1 MPGHNFD
8 QPAHEVPTVL
18 QPPYQPALGPTA
30 SNDAETYGPYYANGR
45 TRAYKPAAV
54 RDTAAHPFNPCPG
67 PNFTASPNDE
77 NYFNVS
83 RNQVPNGL
91 RSMQPDGDGECGMPK
106 RAMEMAGQVLTGTS
120 LPFKQMNQ
128 SSSLKFVPAQVIQN
142 HHQTSLH
149 RNQNVQFKEK
159 ILEWAHGI
167 YVELLA
173 SIYKMKREAHQ
184 ARRKHGIHR
193 SYSQTSIYPLPPRRT
208 AFLMRRPSDPAYS
221 SEGLSK
227 HAVTGHIHS
236 AARLQDA
243 GIRRRR
249 SNSIASI
256 MEDKRSYASRMSP
269 SVRGVDSYFVPSH
282 QHGSRAQSPLSL
294 YLNAHPPGPGT
305 LQDTARSALEILET
319 LCHESGWQWVD
330 GMLLGGCLAYGL
342 GEFERAQHWYSKI
355 VVLDPR

>member
-1 MPGHNFD
+1 MLPQNAYDSGLRGIRLFDSSGPDGRHLHTQDIQYLAPDGIHLRDGRASGTARPLAPPQYAHPVRTNSQPLIKQEDYNSSGIYATQAANAEHMLRRKTPNGTLAAGYDGAPAHLSTNPPPLKHVVLPFAQRFAQGQSRGGMRESAQRSYSDNILWQASLTPWEVKNEFEEDRTQLPMLDLDEQVMNSSVHMPGHNFD

-128 SSSLKFVPAQVIQN
+128 SSSD
-142 HHQTSLH
+142 
-149 RNQNVQFKEK
+149 
-159 ILEWAHGI
+159 
-167 YVELLA
+167 
-173 SIYKMKREAHQ
+173 
-184 ARRKHGIHR
+184 RKSTR
-193 SYSQTSIYPLPPRRT
+193 LN
-208 AFLMRRPSDPAYS
+208 S
-221 SEGLSK
+221 S
-227 HAVTGHIHS
+227 
-236 AARLQDA
+236 
-243 GIRRRR
+243 
-249 SNSIASI
+249 
-256 MEDKRSYASRMSP
+256 
-269 SVRGVDSYFVPSH
+269 
-282 QHGSRAQSPLSL
+282 
-294 YLNAHPPGPGT
+294 
-305 LQDTARSALEILET
+305 
-319 LCHESGWQWVD
+319 
-330 GMLLGGCLAYGL
+330 
-342 GEFERAQHWYSKI
+342 HWE
-355 VVLDPR
+355 